1 MWYRGDPERL
11 APIPKLPKATG
22 LSACFMAPPPPLR
35 GGSSASAL
43 PLPPHAARASVGQD
57 GWRGHTHY
65 SMIEAK
71 TGGEVDADGWREGIR
86 RTARLNEQSASLADA
101 LERCGISA
109 RSDNDVTLVGLVTGE
124 KRRLESYRPIRFIP
138 SVAQRERKK
147 YKSALEYFLNSKPG
161 YQYTRY
167 IVINDG
173 APIQAFGNLRK
184 AHQDRARKISK
195 FASKARDLWGVE
207 TIFRATEYTRKIRG
221 NDTTYSYHLH
231 NNLLLKP
238 GWYDPDKWDAFLRWS
253 NEFFSYGFT
262 DNGKVKKVEE
272 IVKYMI
278 KPDDLMGISDREVAW
293 LYSQTFKARFV
304 SLMGDFRE
312 FFKSLTDDRLKVLR
326 APGAKK
332 QKGGLVLVKKE
343 YHPKRESPATDQERG
358 ISMNWLGTTTAMP
371 AFSPFCEP
379 CALIQNMGEQP
390 ATGFHETEKEWTEW
404 ARHLWNESGAPS
416 PEKAVALGRALIAGD
431 NVQSISRARSRKGNQ
446 YKVHTYSVTVPAP
459 DDGNEHWNDDDPF
472 GWNLDPDAGG
482 GGGPT
487 GEIEQGSERSEVA

>member
-1 MWYRGDPERL
+1 MWFRGDPERL
-11 APIPKLPKATG
+11 APIPKLPRPTG

-86 RTARLNEQSASLADA
+86 RTSRLNEQSASLADA
-101 LERCGISA
+101 LERSGISA

-124 KRRLESYRPIRFIP
+124 MRRLESYRPIRFIP

-147 YKSALEYFLNSKPG
+147 YKSALEYFLPNFRG
-161 YQYTRY
+161 YEYSRY
-167 IVINDG
+167 WTITNG
-173 APIQAFGNLRK
+173 LPIYAFGDLRK
-184 AHQDRARKISK
+184 AHQRRARQISK
-195 FASKARDLWGVE
+195 FASKARQFWGVE
-207 TIFRATEYTRKIRG
+207 VIFRATEYTRKIRG
-221 NDTTYSYHLH
+221 NDQIHSYHLH

-238 GWYDPDKWDAFLRWS
+238 GWYDPQKWEDFLMWA
-253 NEFFSYGFT
+253 NDFFSGGVT
-262 DNGKVKKVEE
+262 DNGRVRSVEE

-278 KPDDLMGISDREVAW
+278 KPDDLMGISDEEVAW
-293 LYSQTFKARFV
+293 LYHETFKARFV
-304 SLMGDFRE
+304 APMGDFKD
-312 FFKSLTDDRLKVLR
+312 FFKTLTEDRLKVLR

-332 QKGGLVLVKKE
+332 AKGGLVLVKKE

-358 ISMNWLGTTTAMP
+358 VSMNWLGTTTAMP

-379 CALIQNMGEQP
+379 CALVQNLGERP
-390 ATGFHETEKEWTEW
+390 ATGFHETEAEWTRW
-404 ARHLWNESGAPS
+404 ARHLWDEAGAPE
-416 PEKAVALGRALIAGD
+416 PEKAVALGRALMSGD
-431 NVQSISRARSRKGNQ
+431 NVQSISKARLKRDSYR
-446 YKVHTYSVTVPAP
+446 VHTYSVTVPP
-459 DDGNEHWNDDDPF
+459 EWDGNEPWDHDDPF
-472 GWNLDPDAGG
+472 GWNLDPDAEG

-487 GEIEQGSERSEVA
+487 GEITERTERSEVA